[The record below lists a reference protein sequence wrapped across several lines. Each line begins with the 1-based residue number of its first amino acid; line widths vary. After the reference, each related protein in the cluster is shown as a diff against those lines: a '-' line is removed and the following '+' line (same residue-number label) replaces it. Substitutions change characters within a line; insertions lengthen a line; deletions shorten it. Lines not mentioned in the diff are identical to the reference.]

1 MAKIV
6 TIGGGTGTFVVLS
19 ALRRIEGAD
28 LSAIVSSA
36 DDGGST
42 GRLRDAYGFLPL
54 GDARQAL
61 VALAEDGEV
70 MRELFAYRFAKG
82 DVAGH
87 NLGNLFLTA
96 LTDLL
101 GSDEKALAEASRILR
116 VEGMVIPASKE
127 PATLVATLADG
138 SALRGEHH
146 LDEVAPE
153 RAQIETLAL
162 ESPVE
167 ASAAALVAIAEADL
181 IVLGPGDLYA
191 STIAPL
197 LPTGMKEAVSSS
209 KARLIYVANLFAKS
223 GQTGGMTVAD
233 HVREVERYSG
243 RAVDTIFVHKNGGF
257 GEDVLE
263 KYQKEGEAPVVDD
276 LGEDSRAR
284 RLPLASVYAVPPVP
298 GDPVPRS
305 LARHDE
311 AKLHAAIAALFA

>member
-19 ALRRIEGAD
+19 ALRRLTGAE

-116 VEGMVIPASKE
+116 VEGRVIPASVE

-138 SALRGEHH
+138 TVLRGEHH

-153 RAQIETLAL
+153 RARVASVAL
-162 ESPVE
+162 ESAVE
-167 ASAAALVAIAEADL
+167 ASAAALAAVADADL
-181 IVLGPGDLYA
+181 ILLGPGDLYA

-197 LPTGMKEAVSSS
+197 LPTGMKEAVASS
-209 KARLIYVANLFAKS
+209 KARVAYIANLFAKS
-223 GQTGGMTVAD
+223 GQTGGMSLSD
-233 HVREVERYSG
+233 HVREVERYAG
-243 RAVDTIFVHKNGGF
+243 RTPDSILIHKNGGF
-257 GEDVLE
+257 GEDVLQ
-263 KYQKEGEAPVVDD
+263 KYQKEGEAPVIDD
-276 LGEDSRAR
+276 LGEDARAR
-284 RLPLASVYAVPPVP
+284 RLPLASVYTVPPVP

-305 LARHDE
+305 LARHD
-311 AKLHAAIAALFA
+311 AGKLCDALSALIA